1 MAGFRMPVSLDME
14 NEEEEKEKQ
23 RVMSLPQLQNLMKK
37 DPEAYELEFEQQWSH
52 FKTQMELFRLRPQKP
67 SETFGQQV
75 MFLAHVLPS
84 FPGKAD
90 ALPDLIIGTLEEHA
104 EVMHSS
110 MRMTLVSALILLRN
124 RHQFPCIKTLPTYFK
139 LFVTQDKG
147 LRKSIFSHM
156 VKDIAQ
162 MNLKMKNQKVN
173 YELRNFVFSKLKEV
187 DIEVSRHACALFIS
201 MYRQNVWSDSHV
213 VNLMSAGLVHP
224 DLKIAAALAHLFL
237 GNKTKGLEGI
247 LEESD
252 AEEDDTNVN
261 DAIMTIVGAKKTAN
275 RVKRIKRAKKAAK
288 KSEKKKGSKK
298 GDNSAVSF
306 VAIDYLNDPQT
317 LAERLLQRLSKGS
330 EPYLFR
336 LLMLHL
342 VARLIGRHQLQL
354 LNFYP
359 YVLKYLQ
366 PAQQEVTKVLA
377 ALVEASHAQVPPE
390 EVRPVVLHIIRYFVS
405 EACAAEVIEVGLN
418 AIREICARSV
428 NILTEDE
435 LTDLVNFRKF
445 KNKGVSMAARSL
457 INAYRELHPQLLH
470 RSLQGREAVMALS
483 RGELHAP
490 IYGENEAATR
500 IDGLELLTAKSK
512 KLKLPVGSKGAELAA
527 MKKAAEDGAQQ
538 MMSEQVLGADD
549 FKQVRKLR
557 LQKSIELQ
565 LGRKRGAEEMSSS
578 SGSSSGSSTDG
589 EDADD
594 ERGLVGRLPDQ
605 ISGEDLKATRKRA
618 RTKAERLARVKAGR
632 TDFKEEVIK
641 QRAANRKGGK
651 TNKEHDRN
659 KPMIMTLNSRNLR
672 EKKNRNAKDKL
683 KTMKGHIKTLRKN
696 ANHPKRRR

>member
-1 MAGFRMPVSLDME
+1 
-14 NEEEEKEKQ
+14 
-23 RVMSLPQLQNLMKK
+23 MSLPQLQNLMKK
-37 DPEAYELEFEQQWSH
+37 DPEAYELEFGQQWSH
-52 FKTQMELFRLRPQKP
+52 FKTQMELFRLKPQKP

-75 MFLAHVLPS
+75 MFLAHVAPS
-84 FPGKAD
+84 FPGKAE
-90 ALPDLIIGTLEEHA
+90 ALPDLLIGTLEEHA

-124 RHQFPCIKTLPTYFK
+124 RHQFSCIKTLPVYFK

-147 LRKSIFSHM
+147 LRKSIFSHV

-162 MNLKMKNQKVN
+162 MNQKMKNQKVN

-201 MYRQNVWSDSHV
+201 MYRQNVWSDNHV

-224 DLKIAAALAHLFL
+224 DLKISAALAHLFL

-252 AEEDDTNVN
+252 EEDDDTNIN
-261 DAIMTIVGAKKTAN
+261 DAVMTIVGAKKTAN
-275 RVKRIKRAKKAAK
+275 RVKRLKRAKKAAK
-288 KSEKKKGSKK
+288 KAGKKGAKK

-306 VAIDYLNDPQT
+306 VAIDLLNDPQT

-342 VARLIGRHQLQL
+342 VARLVGRHQLSL

-390 EVRPVVLHIIRYFVS
+390 EMRPVVLHIIRYFVS
-405 EACAAEVIEVGLN
+405 EACAPEVIEVGLN
-418 AIREICARSV
+418 AIREICARCV
-428 NILTEDE
+428 NTLTEDE

-457 INAYRELHPQLLH
+457 INTYRELHPQLLH

-483 RGELHAP
+483 RGEVHAP
-490 IYGENEAATR
+490 VYGENQAASR
-500 IDGLELLTAKSK
+500 IDGLELLAAKSK
-512 KLKLPVGSKGAELAA
+512 KLKLKSASKGTELAQA
-527 MKKAAEDGAQQ
+527 KKAAEDGAQT
-538 MMSEQVLGADD
+538 MMTEQVLGPED

-557 LQKSIELQ
+557 LQKSIEMQ

-589 EDADD
+589 EDFDD

-605 ISGEDLKATRKRA
+605 VSSEDLRARKKRA
-618 RTKAERLARVKAGR
+618 RTKAERMASVKAGR
-632 TDFKEEVIK
+632 TDFKEKVIK
-641 QRAANRKGGK
+641 ERAKNRKGGK
-651 TNKEHDRN
+651 TNKEHARN
-659 KPMIMTLNSRNLR
+659 KPMIMTVQSRQLR

-683 KTMKGHIKTLRKN
+683 KSMKGHIKTLRKN

>member
-1 MAGFRMPVSLDME
+1 ME
-14 NEEEEKEKQ
+14 DEEEKEKQ

-52 FKTQMELFRLRPQKP
+52 FKTQLELFRLKPQKP

-75 MFLAHVLPS
+75 MFLAHVAPS

-90 ALPDLIIGTLEEHA
+90 ALPDLIIGALEEHS
-104 EVMHSS
+104 EVMHST

-147 LRKSIFSHM
+147 LRKSIFSHI

-173 YELRNFVFSKLKEV
+173 YELRNFAFSKLKEV
-187 DIEVSRHACALFIS
+187 DIEVSRHACGLFIS

-252 AEEDDTNVN
+252 EEEDTTNVN
-261 DAIMTIVGAKKTAN
+261 DAVMTIVGAKKTAN

-288 KSEKKKGSKK
+288 KAARKGGKK

-306 VAIDYLNDPQT
+306 VAIDLLNDPQT

-342 VARLIGRHQLQL
+342 VARLIGRHQLSL

-405 EACAAEVIEVGLN
+405 EACAPEVIEVGLN

-428 NILTEDE
+428 NILTEEE

-445 KNKGVSMAARSL
+445 KNKGVAMSARSL
-457 INAYRELHPQLLH
+457 INTYRELHPQLLH

-483 RGELHAP
+483 RGEVHAP
-490 IYGENEAATR
+490 VYGESEAATR
-500 IDGLELLTAKSK
+500 IDGLELLAAKSK
-512 KLKLPVGSKGAELAA
+512 KLKLKMASKGAELAA
-527 MKKAAEDGAQQ
+527 MKKAAEAGAQK
-538 MMSEQVLGADD
+538 MMTEQVLGPED

-565 LGRKRGAEEMSSS
+565 LGRKRGPEELSSS
-578 SGSSSGSSTDG
+578 SGSGSGSSSDG
-589 EDADD
+589 DDSDD
-594 ERGLVGRLPDQ
+594 ERGLVGRLPSQ

-618 RTKAERLARVKAGR
+618 RTKAERMASVKAGR
-632 TDFKEEVIK
+632 TDFKEKIIE
-641 QRAANRKGGK
+641 RAKNRKGGK
-651 TNKEHDRN
+651 TNKEHARN
-659 KPMIMTLNSRNLR
+659 KPMIMTVNSRNLR

-696 ANHPKRRR
+696 ASHPKRRR